1 MEVTPEMSTSPESHC
16 KKFLHL
22 LKHNAFRTEDELR
35 YRDIAVI
42 FGLNGKEPDVQKEM
56 QKNVESTICFKKM
69 FVTCPNDNGEVPY
82 RLIRE
87 KIKQHNETKQLVN
100 QFREDSEVQIYFC
113 FFDADTVDF
122 NEVLSSYIDVIKE
135 HNYPTV
141 MSTGFLF
148 PEHSKFREESEC
160 DRQVRTI
167 TAEHFPLGTYYPEPN
182 FCVLLPDGDTTL
194 FLSILLMQKI
204 HIRTW
209 NLLF

>member
-16 KKFLHL
+16 KKFLDL
-22 LKHNAFRTEDELR
+22 LNHNAFRKEDELR
-35 YRDIAVI
+35 YKDIAVI

-56 QKNVESTICFKKM
+56 QNNVESTIRFKIIGFKWS
-69 FVTCPNDNGEVPY
+69 NDNGKVKF
-82 RLIRE
+82 RVIRE

-122 NEVLSSYIDVIKE
+122 NEVLSSYIGVIIE

-167 TAEHFPLGTYYPEPN
+167 TAKH
-182 FCVLLPDGDTTL
+182 LLP
-194 FLSILLMQKI
+194 
-204 HIRTW
+204 RA
-209 NLLF
+209 